1 MEKWGN
7 MIKRGGYGTDWSY
20 RLIDFGRSV
29 KVGEEDPG
37 SSIMMERSLVQ
48 NWIMGIIGPGL
59 Q

>member
-7 MIKRGGYGTDWSY
+7 MTKRGGYGKDWSY

-29 KVGEEDPG
+29 KIAEEDPG
-37 SSIMMERSLVQ
+37 SCIIVERSIMQ
-48 NWIMGIIGPGL
+48 NWTMDIAGL